1 MRKKSKNIS
10 ASIIGLGYVGLPMLH
25 LLSKKKLN
33 YFGFDKDLNKI
44 KSLKKNSSYIS
55 DISDKQLKIINKQ
68 NLFGLNEIYKIK
80 ETDYIV
86 FCLPTPL
93 TKKNEPDMS
102 IIEDAFKFI
111 KPYLRKY
118 QTIILESTVYP
129 GATKDIFEKDLSK
142 KFDLGKNF
150 FLCYSPERINP
161 GQLKKTGYKYFFENT
176 TKVIS
181 GYNLQSLNKIKKIY
195 NVLFKTTFTAKSLE
209 VAEMSKLVEN
219 AYRSVNIGLVNE
231 LKMICNNLK
240 LNIHNVQ
247 DVASSKPFG
256 FTKFTPGP
264 GVGGHCIPIDPIF
277 IDWIAKKNKS
287 KASFISLART
297 TNLKVTSW
305 ILKKIYKTIP
315 GVKNLKTKKKI
326 LIVGIAYKPNVN
338 DIRESSGIEIFKKI
352 KSYNNIVDYYDNKID
367 HINISGKKI
376 FSKNNKNYEKYD
388 GVIICTAHD
397 DLNKK
402 ELYKKSKLI
411 FDTRG
416 IFKDYLSKK
425 IIQL

>member
-1 MRKKSKNIS
+1 MKKRSKKIS

-25 LLSKKKLN
+25 LLSKKKIN
-33 YFGFDKDLNKI
+33 YYGFEKDINKI
-44 KSLKKNSSYIS
+44 NLLKKNSSYIS
-55 DISDKQLKIINKQ
+55 DISNAQLKIINKS
-68 NLFGLNEIYKIK
+68 NLFSLKEIYKIK
-80 ETDYIV
+80 ETDFIIL
-86 FCLPTPL
+86 CLPTPL
-93 TKKNEPDMS
+93 KKKKEPDMS
-102 IIEDAFKFI
+102 IIKDAFKSI
-111 KPYLRKY
+111 RPYLRAY

-129 GATKDIFEKDLSK
+129 GATKDIFKKELSK
-142 KFDLGKNF
+142 RFDLGKNF

-161 GQLKKTGYKYFFENT
+161 GQKNKTGYKYFFENT

-181 GYNLQSLNKIKKIY
+181 GYNLQSLKKIKKIY
-195 NVLFKTTFTAKSLE
+195 DVLFKTTFTAKSLE
-209 VAEMSKLVEN
+209 IAEMSKLVEN

-277 IDWIAKKNKS
+277 IDWIARKNKS

-297 TNLKVTSW
+297 TNLRVTSW
-305 ILKKIYKTIP
+305 ILRNIYKKMP
-315 GVKNLKTKKKI
+315 GVKNSKTKKKI

-352 KSYNNIVDYYDNKID
+352 KKLNNQVEYLDNKID
-367 HINISGKKI
+367 SINIWGKKYS
-376 FSKNNKNYEKYD
+376 SKNNKDYKKYD
-388 GVIICTAHD
+388 AVIICTAHD
-397 DLNKK
+397 GLNKK

-416 IFKDYLSKK
+416 IFKDYSSKK

>member
-1 MRKKSKNIS
+1 MKKKLKNIS
-10 ASIIGLGYVGLPMLH
+10 ASIVGLGYVGLPMLH
-25 LLSKKKLN
+25 LLSKKKLK
-33 YFGFDKDLNKI
+33 YYGFERDLNKI
-44 KSLKKNSSYIS
+44 QLLKKNSSYIT
-55 DISDKQLKIINKQ
+55 DISNKQLKIINKK
-68 NLFGLNEIYKIK
+68 NLFSLKEIHKIK
-80 ETDYIV
+80 ETDYII

-93 TKKNEPDMS
+93 TKEKEPDMS
-102 IIEDAFKFI
+102 IIEDAFKII
-111 KPYLRKY
+111 KPHLREY

-129 GATKDIFEKDLSK
+129 GATKDIFMKTLSK
-142 KFDLGKNF
+142 KFDLGNNF

-161 GQLKKTGYKYFFENT
+161 GQLKKTGYKFFFENT

-181 GYNLQSLNKIKKIY
+181 GYNLRSLKKIKKIY
-195 NVLFKTTFTAKSLE
+195 NILFKSTCVAKSLE
-209 VAEMSKLVEN
+209 IAEMSKLVEN

-231 LKMICNNLK
+231 LKMICDNLK

-287 KASFISLART
+287 RANFISLART

-305 ILKKIYKTIP
+305 ILNKIYKTIP
-315 GVKNLKTKKKI
+315 EIKKLNKKKKI

-338 DIRESSGIEIFKKI
+338 DIRESSGIEIFKRI
-352 KSYNNIVDYYDNKID
+352 KRLNNLVDYYDTKVD
-367 HINISGKKI
+367 NIIVSGKQY

-388 GVIICTAHD
+388 AIIICTAHD

-416 IFKDYLSKK
+416 IYKDYSSKK

>member
-1 MRKKSKNIS
+1 
-10 ASIIGLGYVGLPMLH
+10 
-25 LLSKKKLN
+25 
-33 YFGFDKDLNKI
+33 
-44 KSLKKNSSYIS
+44 
-55 DISDKQLKIINKQ
+55 
-68 NLFGLNEIYKIK
+68 
-80 ETDYIV
+80 
-86 FCLPTPL
+86 
-93 TKKNEPDMS
+93 MS
-102 IIEDAFKFI
+102 IIKDAFKSI
-111 KPYLRKY
+111 RPYLRAY

-129 GATKDIFEKDLSK
+129 GATKDIFKKELSK
-142 KFDLGKNF
+142 RFDLGKNF

-161 GQLKKTGYKYFFENT
+161 GQKNKTGYKYFFENT

-181 GYNLQSLNKIKKIY
+181 GYNLQSLKKIKKIY
-195 NVLFKTTFTAKSLE
+195 DVLFKTTFTAKSLE
-209 VAEMSKLVEN
+209 IAEMSKLVEN

-277 IDWIAKKNKS
+277 IDWIARKNKS

-297 TNLKVTSW
+297 TNLRVTSW
-305 ILKKIYKTIP
+305 ILRNIYKKMP
-315 GVKNLKTKKKI
+315 GVKNSKTKKKI

-352 KSYNNIVDYYDNKID
+352 KKLNNQVEYLDNKID
-367 HINISGKKI
+367 SINIWGKKYS
-376 FSKNNKNYEKYD
+376 SKNNKDYKKYD
-388 GVIICTAHD
+388 AVIICTAHD
-397 DLNKK
+397 GLNKK

-416 IFKDYLSKK
+416 IFKDYSSKK

>member
-1 MRKKSKNIS
+1 MRKKSKKFS
-10 ASIIGLGYVGLPMLH
+10 VGVIGLGYVGLPMLH
-25 LLSKKKLN
+25 LLSKKKMD
-33 YFGFDKDLNKI
+33 YYGFDKDPKKI
-44 KSLKKNSSYIS
+44 DLLKKNKSYIS
-55 DISDKQLKIINKQ
+55 DVSSEQLKIINK
-68 NLFGLNEIYKIK
+68 NRLFSLKEIYKIK
-80 ETDYIV
+80 DTDFII

-93 TKKNEPDMS
+93 TKKKEPDMS
-102 IIEDAFKFI
+102 IIENAFKII
-111 KPYLRKY
+111 KPHLKKY

-129 GATKDIFEKDLSK
+129 GATKDIFKKDLSK
-142 KFDLGKNF
+142 KFDLGNDF

-181 GYNLQSLNKIKKIY
+181 GYNLKSLKKIKDIYKI
-195 NVLFKTTFTAKSLE
+195 LFKTTHAAKSLE
-209 VAEMSKLVEN
+209 IAEMSKLVEN

-231 LKMICNNLK
+231 LKMICKNLN
-240 LNIHNVQ
+240 LNIHNIQ

-305 ILKKIYKTIP
+305 ILNNIYKTIP
-315 GVKNLKTKKKI
+315 EVKNLKVKKKI
-326 LIVGIAYKPNVN
+326 LIIGIAYKPNVN

-352 KSYNNIVDYYDNKID
+352 KKYNNLVEYHDDKIN
-367 HINISGKKI
+367 HINILGKKY
-376 FSKNNKNYEKYD
+376 FSKTIKDYKNYD
-388 GVIICTAHD
+388 AIIICTAHD
-397 DLNKK
+397 SLNKK
-402 ELYKKSKLI
+402 ILYKKSKLI

-416 IFKDYLSKK
+416 IYKNYSSKK